1 MYGML
6 CVLFGVAVWLILAT
20 LYGLPVSTT
29 HSCIGGIIGMAIVS
43 KGWNAVNWK
52 KVGLVASSWIAAP
65 VICLLLSLL
74 SSVREF
80 FVLATVSTVP
90 YVRIHLLWALQLHSI
105 SSLFSIR
112 VSP

>member
-43 KGWNAVNWK
+43 EGWNAVNWK
-52 KVGLVASSWIAAP
+52 KV
-65 VICLLLSLL
+65 
-74 SSVREF
+74 
-80 FVLATVSTVP
+80 
-90 YVRIHLLWALQLHSI
+90 
-105 SSLFSIR
+105 
-112 VSP
+112 